1 MRNINYKLSFLIV
14 LIVSLVSSGL
24 LFAGQSPKQDSA
36 TKQPAA
42 ATSDNAKTEA
52 ATAAVNQ
59 MIDKII
65 AKENALGQAMRN
77 MHPLVETYVQSLDKD
92 DELAFHPTGDRY
104 FLGKLDFNPEAITQR
119 SLLNGQSLP
128 MSFLSRL
135 KQVYSVKYLP
145 EGFEQMLVVGGGF
158 DRNSYAFEYVRREFL
173 GTVRTLVFDVQPK
186 KDDSGTFKGRIW
198 VEDQDYNIVRF
209 NGTYGPSSWTKMYF
223 HFDSWREFVGM
234 GQWLPAYVYTE
245 ESDMKYLV
253 GRRHLR
259 FKGQTRL
266 WGYNVG
272 KSTAQDEL
280 TALIVE
286 SDQVKDNVDESQG
299 MSPVHA
305 LRAWERQAEDNVIQ
319 RLEKAAILAPDGE
332 VNKVLETV
340 INNLEVTNNL
350 DITPEV
356 RARVLL
362 TSPLESFTIGHTIV
376 LSRGLIDVLPDEASL
391 AMVIAHELAHISL
404 GHRLDTK
411 YAFNDRMLFEDPE
424 AFQRVYLKRDSKEE
438 TDADAKA
445 AEFLKNSPYK
455 DKLANA
461 GLFLK
466 AVDQRAQ
473 VLNHLL
479 LPHIGN
485 AMVKGNQMQRMADL
499 KQGAPELEMKKVDQI
514 SALPLGGR
522 VRVDPWSAKA
532 EMMKAKP
539 VALLSAREKMPF
551 EVTPV
556 YLYLTRQANNAPQTA
571 STEQQQQQQQQQPA
585 AAAPQAAGVK
595 Q

>member
-305 LRAWERQAEDNVIQ
+305 
-319 RLEKAAILAPDGE
+319 
-332 VNKVLETV
+332 
-340 INNLEVTNNL
+340 
-350 DITPEV
+350 
-356 RARVLL
+356 
-362 TSPLESFTIGHTIV
+362 
-376 LSRGLIDVLPDEASL
+376 
-391 AMVIAHELAHISL
+391 
-404 GHRLDTK
+404 
-411 YAFNDRMLFEDPE
+411 
-424 AFQRVYLKRDSKEE
+424 
-438 TDADAKA
+438 
-445 AEFLKNSPYK
+445 
-455 DKLANA
+455 
-461 GLFLK
+461 
-466 AVDQRAQ
+466 
-473 VLNHLL
+473 
-479 LPHIGN
+479 
-485 AMVKGNQMQRMADL
+485 
-499 KQGAPELEMKKVDQI
+499 
-514 SALPLGGR
+514 
-522 VRVDPWSAKA
+522 
-532 EMMKAKP
+532 
-539 VALLSAREKMPF
+539 
-551 EVTPV
+551 
-556 YLYLTRQANNAPQTA
+556 
-571 STEQQQQQQQQQPA
+571 
-585 AAAPQAAGVK
+585 
-595 Q
+595 

>member
-1 MRNINYKLSFLIV
+1 MRNVNYKLSFLIV
-14 LIVSLVSSGL
+14 LIVSLISSGL
-24 LFAGQSPKQDSA
+24 LFAGQAPQQQSA
-36 TKQPAA
+36 TKQTAA
-42 ATSDNAKTEA
+42 PSADNTKTEA

-65 AKENALGQAMRN
+65 AKENALAQTMRN

-104 FLGKLDFNPEAITQR
+104 FLGKLDFNPEVIKEQT
-119 SLLNGQSLP
+119 LLRGQSLP

-145 EGFEQMLVVGGGF
+145 EGFEQMLAVGGQF
-158 DRNSYAFEYVRREFL
+158 DRNNYAFEYVRREFL
-173 GTVRTLVFDVQPK
+173 GAVRTLVFDVQPK
-186 KDDSGTFKGRIW
+186 KNDSGTFKGRIW

-209 NGTYGPSSWTKMYF
+209 NGTYGPSGWTKMYF
-223 HFDSWREFVGM
+223 HFDSWREFM
-234 GQWLPAYVYTE
+234 GNAQWLPAYVYTE
-245 ESDMKYLV
+245 ESDMSYLV

-272 KSTAQDEL
+272 KSSAQDEL
-280 TALIVE
+280 TAVIVE
-286 SDQVKDNVDESQG
+286 SDQVKDNVDESEG
-299 MSPVHA
+299 MSPVRA

-319 RLEKAAILAPDGE
+319 RLEKAAILSPDGE

-391 AMVIAHELAHISL
+391 AMVLAHELAHISL

-424 AFQRVYLKRDSKEE
+424 AFQRVYLKRDPKEE

-514 SALPLGGR
+514 AALPLGGR

-556 YLYLTRQANNAPQTA
+556 YLYLTRQTNNAPQTA
-571 STEQQQQQQQQQPA
+571 SREKPQQEQPTA
-585 AAAPQAAGVK
+585 AVAPQEAGVK